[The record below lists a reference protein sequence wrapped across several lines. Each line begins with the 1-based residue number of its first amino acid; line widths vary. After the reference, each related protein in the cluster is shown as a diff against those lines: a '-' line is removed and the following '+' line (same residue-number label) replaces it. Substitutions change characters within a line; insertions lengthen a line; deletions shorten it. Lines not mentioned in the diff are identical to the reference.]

1 MKVRINGR
9 PEEVRGALNIAE
21 LLAEKKLSC
30 DRVVVEHNMRIVPK
44 DEMGS
49 VLLSSDD
56 SLEIVTFVGGG

>member
-9 PEEVRGALNIAE
+9 QEEVGGALNIAE

-30 DRVVVEHNMRIVPK
+30 ERVVVEHNMRIVPK
-44 DEMGS
+44 DEMRS